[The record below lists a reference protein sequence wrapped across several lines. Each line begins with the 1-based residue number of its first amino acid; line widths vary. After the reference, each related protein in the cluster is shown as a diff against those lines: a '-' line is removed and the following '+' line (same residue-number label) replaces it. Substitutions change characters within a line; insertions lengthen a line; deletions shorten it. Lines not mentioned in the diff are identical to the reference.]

1 MKTRLAMPYM
11 GDVVLELEDAVKIV
25 EILSKGETYVYKYR
39 SEGGS
44 THHVF
49 PMSDFAPTI
58 TVLQDEV
65 YRVAKLAGKP
75 EK

>member
-11 GDVVLELEDAVKIV
+11 GDVVLELEDAVKVI
-25 EILSKGETYVYKYR
+25 EILSRGERYDYKYAAN
-39 SEGGS
+39 GGS
-44 THHVF
+44 THHIY

>member
-11 GDVVLELEDAVKIV
+11 GDVVLELEDAVKII
-25 EILSKGETYVYKYR
+25 EILSRGEKYEYKYAAN
-39 SEGGS
+39 GGS
-44 THHVF
+44 THHVY

-58 TVLQDEV
+58 TVFQDEV

>member
-1 MKTRLAMPYM
+1 MKTRLSISYM

-25 EILSKGETYVYKYR
+25 EILSKGERYEYKYR
-39 SEGGS
+39 SEGAS
-44 THHVF
+44 THHVY

-58 TVLQDEV
+58 TLLQDEV
-65 YRVAKLAGKP
+65 YRIAKLAGKP